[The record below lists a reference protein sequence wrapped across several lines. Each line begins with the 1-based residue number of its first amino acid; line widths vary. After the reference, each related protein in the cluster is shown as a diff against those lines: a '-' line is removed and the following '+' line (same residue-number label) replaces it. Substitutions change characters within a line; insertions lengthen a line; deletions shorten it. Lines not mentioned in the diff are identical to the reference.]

1 MDREGAEREGG
12 RKGGE
17 GVREGEQVPGDS
29 GPRKPLESDQ
39 SAEPSAGLG
48 LNGRRGNRL
57 LSPVSMQDINEDTF

>member
-1 MDREGAEREGG
+1 MDREGAEREGAG
-12 RKGGE
+12 RGVR